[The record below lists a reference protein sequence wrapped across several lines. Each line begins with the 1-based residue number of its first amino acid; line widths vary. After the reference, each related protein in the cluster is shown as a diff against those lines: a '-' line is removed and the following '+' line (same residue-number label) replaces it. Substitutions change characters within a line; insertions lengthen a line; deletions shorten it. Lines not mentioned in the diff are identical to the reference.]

1 MKRELKVLLGLLTII
16 MTAFIIMPSC
26 SEDDD
31 MIVGQPSPRGFLHHG
46 PTMVITYTEFAGLD
60 PDTVLNDI
68 YDYRKIT
75 LRENREWMAWRKEH
89 NYSRHTVV
97 V

>member
-46 PTMVITYTEFAGLD
+46 PTMVTHIQS
-60 PDTVLNDI
+60 
-68 YDYRKIT
+68 
-75 LRENREWMAWRKEH
+75 LRDWIRTPFLMIFMTIVKLH
-89 NYSRHTVV
+89 
-97 V
+97 